1 VKPIAYHPEARLEA
15 DVAAAFYHLVNSQ
28 ASRDFL
34 NLLEKAEAEIQE
46 APQRWPFERGT
57 SVQRRRMAR
66 FPYMVFYSDNLH
78 EVYILAVAHTSR
90 RPGYWKTRIA
100 VD

>member
-1 VKPIAYHPEARLEA
+1 MAYHPEARSEA
-15 DVAAAFYHLVNSQ
+15 DVAASYYFRSNPEAAGGFM
-28 ASRDFL
+28 D
-34 NLLEKAEAEIQE
+34 LLEEIVEEIQE

-57 SVQRRRMAR
+57 KVQRRQMGR
-66 FPYMVFYSDNLH
+66 FHYTIFYLNDLH

-90 RPGYWKTRIA
+90 RPGYWKTRIT

>member
-1 VKPIAYHPEARLEA
+1 VAYHPEARSEA
-15 DVAAAFYHLVNSQ
+15 DVAAAFYYQRNSQ

-34 NLLEKAEAEIQE
+34 DLLEKVVAEIQE

-57 SVQRRRMAR
+57 KVQRRQMGR
-66 FPYMVFYSDNLH
+66 FPYTIFYLNNLH

-90 RPGYWKTRIA
+90 RPGYWKTRIT